1 MAKGDG
7 NMRIEALQ
15 EIIKAA
21 IEHDQ
26 RMFEDLKSGFNLV
39 REERD
44 LFRRRAEKAEKLE
57 HVREAESS
65 EKEVTALKAD
75 RDRMKSRAQQ
85 LEDELSGYKTVMAC
99 GHCRDATVVEDPPYC
114 GICRIIKERDDWKD
128 VFDKLSRI
136 VLGQRRG

>member
-1 MAKGDG
+1 MS
-7 NMRIEALQ
+7 
-15 EIIKAA
+15 IK
-21 IEHDQ
+21 D
-26 RMFEDLKSGFNLV
+26 RV
-39 REERD
+39 EEGGRSW
-44 LFRRRAEKAEKLE
+44 L
-57 HVREAESS
+57 S

-75 RDRMKSRAQQ
+75 RDRMKSRVEEFEQMRQDRDLFQQ
-85 LEDELSGYKTVMAC
+85 RAERLEVELSGYKTVMAC